1 METQGPKLKHGERF
15 VFVPDDFLEKVREM
29 RAAQREF
36 KEHMTYGYRNLAI
49 TLEKEVDKML
59 EEMDHES

>member
-1 METQGPKLKHGERF
+1 METKGPKIQPGERL
-15 VFVPDDFLEKVREM
+15 VFVQDDFIGKVREM

-49 TLEKEVDKML
+49 TLENEVDKML
-59 EEMDHES
+59 EKMDL